1 MTQRESV
8 AVIPARGGSVRIPR
22 KNVRLLGGRPL
33 VAWTITAACDAHA
46 VDRVVVSTEDA
57 AIAEIAAGL
66 GVEVV
71 QRPVDLAD
79 QATPAVAVVVDACQ
93 TLEQRG
99 TAIGVVCMLLPTS
112 PFRTAADID
121 EAFAVW
127 EKVNAQE
134 RHGGTP
140 SIVSVTD
147 RMGLMRTLRHIDAA
161 GVLCP
166 LDPQLR
172 LVESNGAIQ
181 IMAWEDL
188 RSTASFHARA
198 FPFALGE
205 ANGLDL
211 DTEVDWAVAES
222 IAQSRARAHGHEG
235 RA

>member
-1 MTQRESV
+1 
-8 AVIPARGGSVRIPR
+8 
-22 KNVRLLGGRPL
+22 
-33 VAWTITAACDAHA
+33 
-46 VDRVVVSTEDA
+46 
-57 AIAEIAAGL
+57 
-66 GVEVV
+66 
-71 QRPVDLAD
+71 
-79 QATPAVAVVVDACQ
+79 
-93 TLEQRG
+93 
-99 TAIGVVCMLLPTS
+99 
-112 PFRTAADID
+112 
-121 EAFAVW
+121 
-127 EKVNAQE
+127 
-134 RHGGTP
+134 
-140 SIVSVTD
+140 
-147 RMGLMRTLRHIDAA
+147 MGLMRTLRHIDAA